1 MLKKAMSVV
10 LMLSFLAV
18 TSAAFAADVFVTQK
32 GARYHQEIC
41 KLIANRETTQL
52 EEKKA
57 IEEGYSPCKR
67 CLKEKAKTFKPV
79 KKAKKTKKK

>member
-52 EEKKA
+52 EEKNFEDCSFHA
-57 IEEGYSPCKR
+57 VFHYGGYAPCENR
-67 CLKEKAKTFKPV
+67 C
-79 KKAKKTKKK
+79 